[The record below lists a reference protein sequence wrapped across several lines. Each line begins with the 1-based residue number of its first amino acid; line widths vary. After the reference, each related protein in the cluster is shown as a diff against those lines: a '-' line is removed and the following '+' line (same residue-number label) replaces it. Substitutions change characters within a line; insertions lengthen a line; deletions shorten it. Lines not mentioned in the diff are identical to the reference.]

1 MVFRVVGVALGL
13 GLGRET
19 ALSEGGRKKGRRKH
33 MVKLKG
39 EKEDKEKRDE
49 ERTKAIQRQ
58 MTGAE

>member
-1 MVFRVVGVALGL
+1 
-13 GLGRET
+13 
-19 ALSEGGRKKGRRKH
+19 